1 MYIVLCVIQA
11 MRYNGQQHINKLTHI
26 VDTQDQHTEQTHHLN
41 DELHNLEA
49 YMEEFTS
56 FLPLAVCIL
65 NTKQIIV
72 DGNQALADLVGYEI
86 KELIGNV
93 FNNYIEESDQ
103 LTKLF
108 TAVGQV
114 ANSTKE
120 SQLTLQTKEGGDK
133 PVRITIGP
141 RRDVDG
147 DLTGYFVGLLPTVS
161 AAPPPAPDGGRKV
174 PVQGS
179 AAEDDT
185 DLPDDYCEGT
195 PEYENHKH
203 MAVIDGMRDGMIVID
218 ESGRIDEINSHAAEV
233 LSVDRQDIQGTLL
246 ADLKDREDLGVLLEQ
261 IEANPEDPEGIKIG
275 SQTYEISVE
284 LAEAENR
291 QTYKLVMLHDITKDE
306 FIEDM
311 KLTFVTVA
319 AHQIRTPLSSIRW
332 SLEILIQQLDNDEHK
347 KIAQRGYRST
357 QNMLE
362 IVNALLNL
370 DRLQSGEDGY
380 NLQPVDIT
388 EMIDRY
394 VQQVQDNNHIIDQA
408 DVIYNSPVD
417 PLPKVR
423 ADEEKLQI
431 VIRNLIDNALK
442 YTPAD
447 GSVKVDTSVHV
458 TNDYG
463 SDMVQVEIAD
473 NGIGIP
479 DADQDKIFSKFYRA
493 DNATKVKTDG
503 TGIGLY
509 ISKQIIEAH
518 DGTIWFESEEGEGT
532 TFYIQLPI
540 AAIQD

>member
-1 MYIVLCVIQA
+1 
-11 MRYNGQQHINKLTHI
+11 
-26 VDTQDQHTEQTHHLN
+26 
-41 DELHNLEA
+41 
-49 YMEEFTS
+49 MEEFTS
-56 FLPLAVCIL
+56 FLPLPVAIL
-65 NTKQIIV
+65 STKKIIV
-72 DGNQALADLVGYEI
+72 DGNEAMTKLSGYRN
-86 KELIGNV
+86 KELIGSV
-93 FNNYIEESDQ
+93 LADYIAEGQQ
-103 LTKLF
+103 LQNLF
-108 TAVGQV
+108 TAVGQI
-114 ANSTKE
+114 ADSSKE
-120 SQLTLQTKEGGDK
+120 DILTLKTKDGKSK
-133 PVRITIGP
+133 PVRVTIGP
-141 RRDVDG
+141 RRDTDNE
-147 DLTGYFVGLLPTVS
+147 LTGYYVGLTPTVVS
-161 AAPPPAPDGGRKV
+161 APPQAPAEKKI
-174 PVQGS
+174 PVQS
-179 AAEDDT
+179 ATDAEDENSQSDA
-185 DLPDDYCEGT
+185 YCEGT
-195 PEYENHKH
+195 AEYEKHKNL
-203 MAVIDGMRDGMIVID
+203 AIIDGMRDGLIVLD
-218 ESGRIDEINSHAAEV
+218 DNGRIDQINAHAAEV
-233 LSVDRQDIQGTLL
+233 LSVDRNDVQGESL
-246 ADLKDREDLGVLLEQ
+246 DSLKDRKELDVLFEQ
-261 IEANPEDPEGIKIG
+261 IEKAPEDPEGIKIG
-275 SQTYEISVE
+275 NQTFEVSVQ

-291 QTYKLVMLHDITKDE
+291 QTYKLVLLHDITKDE

-332 SLEILIQQLDNDEHK
+332 SLEILVQQLENEEHK

-380 NLQPVDIT
+380 SLEPVDVT
-388 EMIDRY
+388 EMIERY

-408 DVIYNSPVD
+408 DVVYNQPLD
-417 PLPKVR
+417 PLPKVS

-447 GSVKVDTSVHV
+447 GSVKIDTSVHV

-463 SDMVQVEIAD
+463 SDMVQIEIAD
-473 NGIGIP
+473 DGIGIP
-479 DADQDKIFSKFYRA
+479 DESQDKIFSKFYRA

-518 DGTIWFESEEGEGT
+518 DGTIWFESKEDEGT